1 MNVCNNKFGIL
12 IRDLR
17 HKNGDTLRGLATK
30 LNVSAAFISSL
41 ELGRKQIPA
50 DYVEK
55 ITEIY
60 NLNKEEQEELI
71 DAINSTNE
79 KITLN
84 LKELNEEQKDLSLIF
99 ARKIKTS
106 DDDLIN
112 TLREILYED
121 ND

>member
-112 TLREILYED
+112 KLREILYED